1 MTALLSLNALLESP
15 NALLEYLDLFAL
27 ELTAL
32 LEYLDLLQF
41 SFHSF
46 NVFFTEA
53 VTLVVSIVAMP
64 LQASV
69 NDIKKPKNS
78 RTCLTGY

>member
-15 NALLEYLDLFAL
+15 NALLEYLAL